1 MADHYLRTTDPY
13 PLQSAEFNGLQEFY
27 AHLKE
32 GRLTTTECRQCHSAY
47 WPPRRFC
54 PRCLTDEFV
63 WIDLPQQGT
72 IHAFTIQE
80 AGVPH
85 GFSAP
90 LVFALVKVASLLIF
104 SRIVG
109 SDPGKIAVGQRVK
122 FTTFAVT
129 DGPGGAGRALLAFEP
144 A

>member
-1 MADHYLRTTDPY
+1 
-13 PLQSAEFNGLQEFY
+13 
-27 AHLKE
+27 
-32 GRLTTTECRQCHSAY
+32 
-47 WPPRRFC
+47 
-54 PRCLTDEFV
+54 LTDEFV

-109 SDPGKIAVGQRVK
+109 SDPGKIAVGQRAR
-122 FTTFAVT
+122 FTTVT
-129 DGPGGAGRALLAFEP
+129 VSNEPGGEKRILHAFEP
-144 A
+144 V